1 MTTLTKGFLSRYFK
15 RVFIKR
21 LSAVETDTT
30 RSNQHELNGISP
42 LRMLFGDT
50 RSSREAYFM
59 WLGGE
64 NEGITELSSVTWY
77 DARANHPT
85 RTEFRL
91 YYQTNSVMD
100 IASEGDL
107 LIVARR
113 PDDSIYFMVAPA
125 ESTIER
131 QLIWLFNV
139 KEQIGTDF
147 IVQEVKGRND
157 AQIDFVVRY
166 ILDEIGIE
174 IAEAEESLL
183 DEFLKPY
190 FVGGFPSTKE
200 FSALARKITSEYSE
214 TENPDN
220 ALLSWMESEE
230 RLFRRLE
237 KHLISKE
244 LHTVFSTG
252 GSVNIENF
260 LSVSKSIQNRRKS
273 RVGHALEN
281 HLSFIF
287 TSNKILHSRNP
298 VTENRSRP
306 DFIFPGYQEYG
317 DPAFPIEGLTMLG
330 VKFSCRDRWRQI
342 ISEAMRIPQK
352 HLLTLEPGISEAQ
365 TREMTAQNV
374 QLVIPQPLHAT
385 YSVQQTSKLLNL
397 QEFIRVVRQRQ
408 VHQTK
413 H

>member
-1 MTTLTKGFLSRYFK
+1 MKALTEGFLSRYFD

-21 LSAVETDTT
+21 LSAVETDTV

-42 LRMLFGDT
+42 LRVLFGDT
-50 RSSREAYFM
+50 RSSRKAYFM

-64 NEGITELSSVTWY
+64 NEGITEQSSITWY
-77 DARANHPT
+77 NARANHPT
-85 RTEFRL
+85 RSEFRL
-91 YYQTNSVMD
+91 YYQTNSVME

-113 PDDSIYFMVAPA
+113 PDESIYFMVAPA

-131 QLIWLFNV
+131 QLIWLFNI

-147 IVQEVKGRND
+147 IVQEVKGGND
-157 AQIDFVVRY
+157 AHIDFVVRY

-183 DEFLKPY
+183 DELLEPY
-190 FVGGFPSTKE
+190 FNQGFPSTKE
-200 FSALARKITSEYSE
+200 FSELARKITCEHSE
-214 TENPDN
+214 TEYPDN

-237 KHLISKE
+237 KHLVSTE
-244 LHTVFSTG
+244 LQTVFSSG
-252 GSVNIENF
+252 GTINIENF
-260 LSVSKSIQNRRKS
+260 LSVTKSIQNRRKS

-306 DFIFPGYQEYG
+306 DFIFPGYQEYINSK
-317 DPAFPIEGLTMLG
+317 FPDERLTMLG

-342 ISEAMRIPQK
+342 ISEALRIPQK

-365 TREMTAQNV
+365 TQEMKALNV

-385 YSVQQTSKLLNL
+385 YSERQMPKLLNL
-397 QEFIRVVRQRQ
+397 HEFIHLVRQRQ
-408 VHQTK
+408 FHK
-413 H
+413 IR

>member
-1 MTTLTKGFLSRYFK
+1 MTTLTEGFLSRYFE

-21 LSAVETDTT
+21 LSVVETDTM

-42 LRMLFGDT
+42 LRILFGDT
-50 RSSREAYFM
+50 RSSREAYFI
-59 WLGGE
+59 WLGEE
-64 NEGITELSSVTWY
+64 NEGITELSSITWY

-91 YYQTNSVMD
+91 YYKANSVMD
-100 IASEGDL
+100 IASDGDL
-107 LIVARR
+107 LIVAQRS
-113 PDDSIYFMVAPA
+113 DESIYFMVAPA

-131 QLIWLFNV
+131 QLIWLFNI

-157 AQIDFVVRY
+157 AKIDFVVRY

-183 DEFLKPY
+183 DELLEHY
-190 FVGGFPSTKE
+190 FDGGFPSTKE
-200 FSALARKITSEYSE
+200 FSALARKITCEYSE

-237 KHLISKE
+237 KHLVSKE
-244 LHTVFSTG
+244 LQTVFSSG
-252 GSVNIENF
+252 GTINIENF
-260 LSVSKSIQNRRKS
+260 LSVSKSIHNRRKS
-273 RVGHALEN
+273 RVGRALEN

-287 TSNKILHSRNP
+287 TSIKILHSRNP

-306 DFIFPGYQEYG
+306 DFIFPGYQEYS
-317 DPAFPIEGLTMLG
+317 DPVFPKEDLTMLG

-342 ISEAMRIPQK
+342 ISEAIRIPQK

-365 TREMTAQNV
+365 TREMKTLNV

-385 YSVQQTSKLLNL
+385 YSVRQMHELLNL
-397 QEFIRVVRQRQ
+397 HEFIRLVRQRQ
-408 VHQTK
+408 VHQIR
-413 H
+413 